1 VSTKR
6 AKEFKNL
13 TKEELMNRVRDTEAN
28 LFKAR
33 MQNKIGQL
41 ENTASINR
49 YRKDMAVLKTVL
61 TQRQT
66 AEAAPKA

>member
-1 VSTKR
+1 MSTKR